1 MRLAHKIG
9 KLQNGTAFKSAR
21 RHANRSILIRRIGAD
36 LEPQNLIQLIDA
48 EQFKAIRRLHPGA
61 DSKDGWRK
69 YFNLPNWI
77 AENLR
82 RIRQL
87 NLDRGFR
94 KSILD
99 LGCGAGYF
107 LFIASVL
114 GHDTLGLDVDDIAM
128 FGEMM
133 MLLGLSRVI
142 WRIQPFVPLP
152 NFRQKFDLITA
163 FMLCFNGHKTSRLWG
178 VAEWKFFLDDVET
191 WLRPHGRIC
200 IGFNQEPD
208 GRFYSEE
215 LERFF
220 LHRGAELD
228 GNRMVLTRPH

>member
-1 MRLAHKIG
+1 MRLAQEIG
-9 KLQNGTAFKSAR
+9 KLQNGVALESAR
-21 RHANRSILIRRIGAD
+21 RHVNRLILTRRIGAE
-36 LEPQNLIQLIDA
+36 LEPANLIQSIDA
-48 EQFKAIRRLHPGA
+48 EQFEAIRRRHSGMDPR
-61 DSKDGWRK
+61 DGWSK
-69 YFNLPNWI
+69 YFDLPKWMAKNLH
-77 AENLR
+77 

-87 NLDRGFR
+87 DLDRGFR

-107 LFIASVL
+107 LFIANLL

-142 WRIQPFVPLP
+142 WRIQPFVRLP
-152 NFRQKFDLITA
+152 NFGQKFDLITA

-178 VAEWKFFLDDVET
+178 VKEWTFFLDDLDK

-200 IGFNQEPD
+200 IGFNKETD

-215 LERFF
+215 LHRFF
-220 LHRGAELD
+220 LERGAEID
-228 GNRMVLTRPH
+228 GKRMVLTRRY